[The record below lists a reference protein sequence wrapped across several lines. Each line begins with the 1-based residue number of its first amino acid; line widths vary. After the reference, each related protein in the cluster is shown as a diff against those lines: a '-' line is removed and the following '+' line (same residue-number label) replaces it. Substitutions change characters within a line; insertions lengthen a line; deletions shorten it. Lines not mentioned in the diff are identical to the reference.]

1 MTHPPQEP
9 GSDIKQG
16 YSKLD
21 VLRREV
27 AQAPESNAAQS
38 IVPALW
44 AGVSK
49 ENCSSMSHY
58 TPSPPLLLVF
68 GI

>member
-1 MTHPPQEP
+1 MAVSKDDPSPQEP

-16 YSKLD
+16 YSKLG

-27 AQAPESNAAQS
+27 AQASKSNAAQS
-38 IVPALW
+38 IVPAVW

-49 ENCSSMSHY
+49 ENSSSMSHY
-58 TPSPPLLLVF
+58 TPDPPSC
-68 GI
+68 